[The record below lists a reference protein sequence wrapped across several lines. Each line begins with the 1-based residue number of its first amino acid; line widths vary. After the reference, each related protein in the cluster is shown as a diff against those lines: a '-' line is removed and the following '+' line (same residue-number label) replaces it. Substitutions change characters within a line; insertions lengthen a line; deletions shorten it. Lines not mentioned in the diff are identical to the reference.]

1 MEATPRLLSWGPF
14 PVPRLK
20 GQGPEQCLEPERV
33 AWEMEQ
39 WPAETSATGFL
50 AIVHVLGYRTKGSES
65 CW

>member
-20 GQGPEQCLEPERV
+20 GHGPEQCLEPERV
-33 AWEMEQ
+33 AWEMGTM
-39 WPAETSATGFL
+39 ACRDIHNGFL